1 MDRIHD
7 IYVKKKFEW
16 IFMVREGDSRK
27 EVIKEA
33 QENERKVHFATLI
46 DI

>member
-1 MDRIHD
+1 MDIHGPG
-7 IYVKKKFEW
+7 
-16 IFMVREGDSRK
+16 GDSRK
-27 EVIKEA
+27 AVMKEA